1 MWVVSLPNK
10 EEGGLG
16 WVVHTSVLYLV
27 LAPWSALGSSAG
39 NYCVGQ
45 LGDHMNGARARAEE

>member
-39 NYCVGQ
+39 NYGVGQ
-45 LGDHMNGARARAEE
+45 LGDHINGARG